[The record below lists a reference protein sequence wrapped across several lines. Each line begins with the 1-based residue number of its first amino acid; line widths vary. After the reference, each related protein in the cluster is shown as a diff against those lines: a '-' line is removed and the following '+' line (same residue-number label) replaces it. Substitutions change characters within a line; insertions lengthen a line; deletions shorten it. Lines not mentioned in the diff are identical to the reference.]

1 MQGAGIVGKQRSQ
14 LLDKDASKVSR
25 TRQCEL
31 LGVPRSSSY
40 YVRWHPLLDIKW
52 AFLGQTSGTEG
63 YGVIAFV

>member
-40 YVRWHPLLDIKW
+40 YIMWYPLLDTKW
-52 AFLGQTSGTEG
+52 AFLGQISGTEC
-63 YGVIAFV
+63 YGVIAFL